1 LLHSICEQLV
11 STQKGNLMQST
22 PSLRTR
28 HNHAA
33 RDHEEAAQLH
43 RDAAEC
49 HDQNRPNAAQL
60 SAMSALAVSKRAHE
74 RSLSA
79 CDNSQDKEEDSFFL

>member
-1 LLHSICEQLV
+1 
-11 STQKGNLMQST
+11 MQST
-22 PSLRTR
+22 PSPRTR

-43 RDAAEC
+43 REAAEC
-49 HDQNRPNAAQL
+49 HDQNRANAAQL
-60 SAMSALAVSKRAHE
+60 SAVSALAMSKRAHE

-79 CDNSQDKEEDSFFL
+79 CKKSQNKEEDSFFL

>member
-1 LLHSICEQLV
+1 MQSALSSKHLHS
-11 STQKGNLMQST
+11 
-22 PSLRTR
+22 
-28 HNHAA
+28 HAA

-49 HDQNRPNAAQL
+49 HDQNRSNAAQL
-60 SAMSALAVSKRAHE
+60 SAMSALAVSRRAHE

-79 CDNSQDKEEDSFFL
+79 CSNSHAKEENSFSLWARAKPAGTEISL